1 LVNSEYPGRHLT
13 IEDAC
18 AQSHRPVRVAVFD
31 GEIVATDPQ
40 SLYLLRGGT

>member
-1 LVNSEYPGRHLT
+1 LVNSEYPGQHLS

-18 AQSHRPVRVAVFD
+18 AQTHRRMRVDVFD
-31 GEIVATDPQ
+31 GEIVATDPR